1 MSGGESAVLRS
12 AKPHVGKENSM
23 LPPLTSPSRVLSLSR
38 GQKFAS
44 PKAGPVRRP
53 NSEQDAKVHR
63 ATSPIT
69 NASPEKTAPNQQ
81 RRIQQLE
88 KSILFMREH
97 HEKIVSALH
106 EEIEEL
112 KRKNK
117 ELNYRLVM
125 SPASLPAHLLS
136 PEEDQP
142 PASSPRHQPS
152 RAPSAA
158 GSGHPVQLELL
169 EGELNELRET
179 LRVERERGDRLAA
192 HLRQAEAAGREVP
205 SSPASSP
212 ADVTAL
218 EQRLTAAEDTIRQLR
233 KERDDCQ
240 REIQRMRGSVQFRPP
255 WRAGGQPVRPPPP
268 PQTSRSTTKAAGAAA
283 AQQQLPRL
291 PAANGNGTARQDA
304 ARSSTAPGRAAD
316 SRTPSQGSLPALP
329 RSRGRQNQP
338 PPPPPPRH
346 GKPSQ

>member
-1 MSGGESAVLRS
+1 
-12 AKPHVGKENSM
+12 
-23 LPPLTSPSRVLSLSR
+23 
-38 GQKFAS
+38 
-44 PKAGPVRRP
+44 
-53 NSEQDAKVHR
+53 
-63 ATSPIT
+63 
-69 NASPEKTAPNQQ
+69 
-81 RRIQQLE
+81 
-88 KSILFMREH
+88 
-97 HEKIVSALH
+97 
-106 EEIEEL
+106 
-112 KRKNK
+112 
-117 ELNYRLVM
+117 M

-142 PASSPRHQPS
+142 PSSSPRHQPS
-152 RAPSAA
+152 RAPSAAA

-205 SSPASSP
+205 SSPAPSP

-268 PQTSRSTTKAAGAAA
+268 PQTSRSTTKAAAGATA